1 MKVRI
6 THSIELDDIPG
17 KVREF
22 LMNATQESHG
32 IEAGLRYIVSLIDDN
47 CSIEEQLS
55 RVDKV
60 RRELS
65 GIDLIL
71 LDCSEILHGYQKT
84 LVQLREPQIPI
95 EENHDNET
103 GNEEIEEG

>member
-1 MKVRI
+1 M
-6 THSIELDDIPG
+6 
-17 KVREF
+17 
-22 LMNATQESHG
+22 
-32 IEAGLRYIVSLIDDN
+32 IDDN